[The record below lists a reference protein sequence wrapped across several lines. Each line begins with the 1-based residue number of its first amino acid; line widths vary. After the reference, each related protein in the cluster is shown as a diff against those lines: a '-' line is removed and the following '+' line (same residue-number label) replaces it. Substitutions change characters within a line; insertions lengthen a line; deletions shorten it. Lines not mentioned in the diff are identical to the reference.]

1 MDWSVTE
8 GILGIESTISSVS
21 PSLSACLPFFLQL
34 FFAPLSLSPSVS
46 CTQTQL
52 APFLHA
58 PPTLSH
64 ISRGL
69 MFLRT
74 DTPALRSEFIQH
86 PFPVQLI
93 PPSTKANFEPG
104 NVRSTLTARHTC
116 GDAQALEGGLWLQV
130 WELLGSGSP
139 EPGLELCC
147 ALKQPLATCGC

>member
-8 GILGIESTISSVS
+8 GILGIESIISSVS
-21 PSLSACLPFFLQL
+21 PSLCLSPFLSPAFLHSPL
-34 FFAPLSLSPSVS
+34 PLSL
-46 CTQTQL
+46 CL
-52 APFLHA
+52 LHTEPA
-58 PPTLSH
+58 CPISACPPTLSH

-69 MFLRT
+69 MFLCT

-93 PPSTKANFEPG
+93 PSAKANFEPG
-104 NVRSTLTARHTC
+104 NVRSMPTARHTG
-116 GDAQALEGGLWLQV
+116 GDAQALEGGVWLQV
-130 WELLGSGSP
+130 WELPGSGSP